1 MTDERRF
8 HGSSISDGE
17 TGCSIF
23 TACGTAHKFIYGNG
37 IQKVFYLCEKNYIL
51 SENKQQ
57 VEQTK
62 EEIRL
67 LGEKYEKQMKEKY
80 VAQIKKDIA
89 LQCGVDESDCRIKM
103 DDMKIILI
111 RVRVKNADKMQKEW
125 QNELAFRY
133 GVEEEK
139 IWIEEA

>member
-37 IQKVFYLCEKNYIL
+37 IQKIFYLCDKFDCYFTCACSGAWLFGKGKVWEKNYIL

-80 VAQIKKDIA
+80 VAQVKKILHCNVGWMNPIA
-89 LQCGVDESDCRIKM
+89 G
-103 DDMKIILI
+103 
-111 RVRVKNADKMQKEW
+111 
-125 QNELAFRY
+125 
-133 GVEEEK
+133 
-139 IWIEEA
+139 

>member
-1 MTDERRF
+1 M
-8 HGSSISDGE
+8 E
-17 TGCSIF
+17 TAF
-23 TACGTAHKFIYGNG
+23 QMVRQVVVFLLLAALLTNLFMGTEW
-37 IQKVFYLCEKNYIL
+37 EKNYIL

-80 VAQIKKDIA
+80 VAQVKKDIA

-103 DDMKIILI
+103 DDMKITLI

>member
-1 MTDERRF
+1 MTGERRF

-17 TGCSIF
+17 AGCSIF
-23 TACGTAHKFIYGNG
+23 TACGTSHKFIYGA
-37 IQKVFYLCEKNYIL
+37 
-51 SENKQQ
+51 Q
-57 VEQTK
+57 V
-62 EEIRL
+62 
-67 LGEKYEKQMKEKY
+67 
-80 VAQIKKDIA
+80 KKDIA

-103 DDMKIILI
+103 DDMKITLI